1 MVERTE
7 IHKLVGAEVEH
18 RTEVRNKHS
27 KSEVELGHLIR
38 WMCALTSLKMPE
50 RNISG
55 TLV

>member
-1 MVERTE
+1 MVEGTE

-27 KSEVELGHLIR
+27 KSEVVLGHLIR
-38 WMCALTSLKMPE
+38 WICALTSLKMPD